1 MLLGTVVGDDEVEK
15 EGAELLKVL
24 DELSRLPSLKIDVN
38 AVKTSLDKL
47 CAEKEKQGLVIEEIR
62 LMLEQQLKELI
73 APTASD
79 QPNN

>member
-1 MLLGTVVGDDEVEK
+1 
-15 EGAELLKVL
+15 
-24 DELSRLPSLKIDVN
+24 
-38 AVKTSLDKL
+38 LDKL